1 MTPDQTARAH
11 ELLVQ
16 LENSEAFDM
25 LIVRPYKA
33 HAAGA
38 LRQALAEARKP
49 AGPLEQGKPVDPAK
63 IRNPQIIIDCLRDHT
78 LYNEVA
84 TLVSGQ
90 LAIIRQAAA
99 KREAAGRKD
108 LPETTEPA

>member
-1 MTPDQTARAH
+1 MTPAETARAH

-16 LENSEAFDM
+16 LENSEAFNE
-25 LIVRPYKA
+25 LIVKPYTE

-38 LRQALAEARKP
+38 LRRAIAEAVKP
-49 AGPLEQGKPVDPAK
+49 AGPVKQGEPVDPAK
-63 IRNPQIIIDCLRDHT
+63 IRNPQIVCDCLREHA

-84 TLVSGQ
+84 TLVSSQ
-90 LAIIRQAAA
+90 LASIRQAAA

>member
-16 LENSEAFDM
+16 LENSEAFDV
-25 LIVRPYKA
+25 LIVKPYA
-33 HAAGA
+33 EYAAGA
-38 LRQALAEARKP
+38 LRRAVAEATKP
-49 AGPLEQGKPVDPAK
+49 AGPMQAAKPGEEHDPSK
-63 IRNPQIIIDCLRDHT
+63 VRNPQVVCDLLREYT

-108 LPETTEPA
+108 LP